1 MNRILIIGG
10 GFAGI
15 SALRRLSNL
24 KRRADVILIDKKKE
38 FNFLPALPDIIGER
52 IHPEFLTNRLEDI
65 SRICGC
71 GFINAEVRGIDLGKQ
86 AVFTSGGDLNYDHLL
101 IASGSETNFYGNEA
115 VKKYAHKLDDVG
127 DAQRILRSLAKGGL
141 ETFVIAGGGYTGV
154 EIAANLRRY
163 LIRHKR
169 RGRIM
174 IIERAASILGPLPEW
189 MKRYIR
195 ANLSKLSIEV
205 FLNTVVENID
215 GDRVSLS
222 DRNVFDRAML
232 IWAAGV
238 RTADFLS
245 GSGVDKTPQGRL
257 NVDGC
262 LRIAQNCFVTG
273 DAANF
278 RYGKNPL
285 RMAVQFAIAQG
296 ALAAENIMR
305 SEKGLALKRYLP
317 LDLGYIIPM
326 ANNRSCG
333 KILGI
338 NTSGVV
344 PTALHYLMCAY
355 RSYGMRNKLGI
366 IGGLIRR
373 R

>member
-1 MNRILIIGG
+1 MSRILIIGG

-15 SALRRLSNL
+15 SALRGLSKL
-24 KRRADVILIDKKKE
+24 KGHADIILIDKKEE

-52 IHPEFLTNRLEDI
+52 IRPEFLANRLEDV

-71 GFINAEVRGIDLGKQ
+71 RFINAEVRGIDLGKQ
-86 AVFTSGGDLNYDHLL
+86 MVFTSGGDLNYDHLL
-101 IASGSETNFYGNEA
+101 ISSGSETNFYGNEA

-127 DAQRILRSLAKGGL
+127 DAEKILQGLAGGGF
-141 ETFVIAGGGYTGV
+141 ETFMIAGGGYTGV

-169 RGRIM
+169 RGRIV
-174 IIERAASILGPLPEW
+174 IIERADSILGPLPEW
-189 MKRYIR
+189 MKRYVS
-195 ANLSKLSIEV
+195 ANLNKLSIEV
-205 FLNTVVENID
+205 FLNTVVENIN
-215 GDRVSLS
+215 GARVSLS
-222 DRNVFDRAML
+222 SRGTFDKAML

-238 RTADFLS
+238 KTADFLS

-257 NVDGC
+257 NVDGY
-262 LRIAQNCFVTG
+262 LRAAQRCFAVG

-278 RYGKNPL
+278 YHRKSPL
-285 RMAVQFAIAQG
+285 RMAVQFAVAQG
-296 ALAAENIMR
+296 ALAAENIIR

-317 LDLGYIIPM
+317 LDPGYIIPM

-344 PTALHYLMCAY
+344 PTVLHYLMCVY
-355 RSYGMRNKLGI
+355 RSYGIRNKSGI
-366 IGGLIRR
+366 VSSLIRR